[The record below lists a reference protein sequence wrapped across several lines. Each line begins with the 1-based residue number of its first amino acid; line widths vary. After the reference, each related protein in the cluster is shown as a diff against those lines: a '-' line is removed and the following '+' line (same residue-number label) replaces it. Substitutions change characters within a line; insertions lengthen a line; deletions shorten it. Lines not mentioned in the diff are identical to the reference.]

1 MDQRHRG
8 PGKSA
13 LKRPDI
19 TQKNIH
25 KLKIDRKIPRAGILR
40 CVSSP
45 QVNTTPDVLLRAVF
59 FANLG
64 FYFNLA
70 AFHGVPWT

>member
-1 MDQRHRG
+1 MDQRHRA

-13 LKRPDI
+13 LKTPDI

-25 KLKIDRKIPRAGILR
+25 KIKIDRKIPRAGILR

-45 QVNTTPDVLLRAVF
+45 QVNTRHYVVFRAVF
-59 FANLG
+59 VANLG
-64 FYFNLA
+64 FHFNLA
-70 AFHGVPWT
+70 AFYEVPWT

>member
-1 MDQRHRG
+1 MDQRHRA

-13 LKRPDI
+13 LKTPDI

-45 QVNTTPDVLLRAVF
+45 QVNTTPHVLLRAVF
-59 FANLG
+59 VANLG

-70 AFHGVPWT
+70 AFLGVPWT

>member
-1 MDQRHRG
+1 MDQRHRA

-13 LKRPDI
+13 LKTPDM

-25 KLKIDRKIPRAGILR
+25 KLKVGRKIPRAGILR

-45 QVNTTPDVLLRAVF
+45 QVNTTPHVLLRAAFV
-59 FANLG
+59 ANHG

>member
-1 MDQRHRG
+1 MDQRHRA

-13 LKRPDI
+13 LKTPGI

-25 KLKIDRKIPRAGILR
+25 KLKIGRKKPRAGILR

-45 QVNTTPDVLLRAVF
+45 QVNTTSHVLLRAVF
-59 FANLG
+59 VANLG

-70 AFHGVPWT
+70 AFLEVPWT